1 MTVKRVRAPHEPD
14 SQRLFIALWPPPE
27 LAQRLA
33 QVSAMLQAACGGRPV
48 PLSNQ
53 HITLAFLGGVPA
65 VRIAQVQRML
75 RSAAAEA
82 FTLQIDK
89 LSYRRRGG
97 MVWARAARVPAAL
110 DALVQGLRSALAALG
125 FVLEDR
131 AFVPHITL
139 LRDARKP
146 ASLPELALPDWHVN
160 ALTLVRS
167 HLDNHGARY
176 EVVFRVPLAGQG

>member
-1 MTVKRVRAPHEPD
+1 MTVKRVSAPRQPAH
-14 SQRLFIALWPPPE
+14 QRLFIALWPPPA

-33 QVSAMLQAACGGRPV
+33 HVSTLLHAACGGRRV

-53 HITLAFLGGVPA
+53 HITLVFLGDVQTTDNA
-65 VRIAQVQRML
+65 KVRRIL

-97 MVWARAARVPAAL
+97 MMWARAAQVPEAL
-110 DALVQGLRSALAALG
+110 DALVRRLRSALAAQG
-125 FVLEDR
+125 FVIDDR

-139 LRDARKP
+139 LRDAHKP
-146 ASLPELALPDWHVN
+146 TQLPVLTLPDWHVGE
-160 ALTLVRS
+160 LTLVRS
-167 HLDNHGARY
+167 NLDNHGARY
-176 EVVFRVPLAGQG
+176 EIMFRVPLAG